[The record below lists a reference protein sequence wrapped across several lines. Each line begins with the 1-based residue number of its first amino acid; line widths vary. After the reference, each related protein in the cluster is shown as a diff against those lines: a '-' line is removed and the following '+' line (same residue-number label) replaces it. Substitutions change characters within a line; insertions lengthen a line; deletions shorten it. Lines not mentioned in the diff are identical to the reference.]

1 MKIISLSFMGPTFLG
16 LLMLIIGIYDGGNSA
31 IMGLICFPISV
42 GVGVLFST
50 TDGSGSGGSGSG
62 SCSSGDG
69 GGGCGGGCGGGE

>member
-1 MKIISLSFMGPTFLG
+1 MKIISLSFMGPTLLG

-31 IMGLICFPISV
+31 IMGLICFPISI

-50 TDGSGSGGSGSG
+50 TDGSGSGGGG

-69 GGGCGGGCGGGE
+69 LSLIHI